1 MNRHTRTY
9 GSSRRRNRRAFTLVE
24 LIVAGMAA
32 MLVIGAVTISL
43 FQSARARSTTKT
55 RLVAY
60 SRANTALDILR
71 REIASVMRRS
81 DLFETRLL
89 LHDDATTNR
98 GGEFDR
104 DELLLFNTSLRPTRP
119 NEYSGEGQEYE
130 SQFRIGEDKT
140 GIAMWQRRDAVPD
153 EWSDAGGLAIPMT
166 LGIVGLKIEAYDGQ
180 AWFDEWDS
188 DLDGLPWAIR
198 ITVTANGKEPGKA
211 ADEDPGHYATLRTQV
226 AIDRIV
232 PPPPPEPEEE
242 EEEGEG
248 GEGEEGEEGE
258 EGASSGSSSSSS
270 GRPGGSNGTSVGDGR
285 GSGQGDWGGVDPG
298 PGRGSRGSR
307 TNSGAGGIEPP
318 RNSGG
323 GR

>member
-1 MNRHTRTY
+1 MNKQTRTSF
-9 GSSRRRNRRAFTLVE
+9 SSRPRTRRAFTLVE

-32 MLVIGAVTISL
+32 LLVIGAVTISL
-43 FQSARARSTTKT
+43 FQSARARATTKT

-71 REIASVMRRS
+71 REIASVIRRT

-89 LHDDATTNR
+89 VYDDAITNQN
-98 GGEFDR
+98 GEFDR

-140 GIAMWQRRDAVPD
+140 GIAMWQRRDSVPD
-153 EWSDAGGLAIPMT
+153 EWSDAGGLAIPVT
-166 LGIVGLKIEAYDGQ
+166 LGIVGLKVEAYDGE

-198 ITVTANGKEPGKA
+198 LTVTAEGTGPGREEN
-211 ADEDPGHYATLRTQV
+211 DDPGHFATLRTQV

-242 EEEGEG
+242 EE
-248 GEGEEGEEGE
+248 GEEGEGAGE
-258 EGASSGSSSSSS
+258 EGEDDGSSGSGGSSS
-270 GRPGGSNGTSVGDGR
+270 GRPGGSPETSVGGDSR
-285 GSGQGDWGGVDPG
+285 GSGRGGSDYPGPG
-298 PGRGSRGSR
+298 PGRGSRGGR
-307 TNSGAGGIEPP
+307 PNPG
-318 RNSGG
+318 SGG
-323 GR
+323 GNGPPREGGGGR